1 MKAKLLFSAVLAAT
15 LGFGSAQAAGPKHAA
30 SSGVKATADETTTEY
45 VDVTDIYASNC
56 GFDIASDYQSSD
68 IKDNGVTKGITNW
81 TISTTGWTS
90 SAAFEIGTT
99 SGKIAGKAIP
109 AVNANNKKEGGC
121 LGISV
126 RWGCTGKYTQAVILP
141 AGDFKIEYAAYNANS
156 KKGIAANLIGYY
168 SNSGTGHY
176 GTTTSFEATKWT
188 TESITFSLTNK
199 EEGYL
204 SVGYTSLD
212 GKGGNDNDI
221 LCIDY
226 IKIYQDK
233 SSAVT
238 YCTSLLAAAKE
249 AANTALKDYASYEG
263 DEKTTLQTLVD
274 KDTPTDYKEMY
285 TLANSIVSATE
296 ALKLKYE
303 EAKNKAEIEN
313 ILKTYTTNITSS
325 LGTCTGN
332 MGSTNGQHWS
342 GNASTTY
349 WDSWSGSA
357 TDVAMTFPA
366 VTLPKGKYAVL
377 ATARTNSDNGYISVK
392 VGENDAQTVEIANRG
407 GEGYGVDTEG
417 NANFSADGTYANS
430 GKGYGWIW
438 HAIEFEVTDDEASV
452 VLSFGAALNNSWVSV
467 CDIKLLS
474 ANEADTKEV
483 LAALEQAKEDAQT
496 ALDNVKAYYTGT
508 EYTTLENLIKQEN
521 PTSYDDIVARTEAI
535 NTAIETLNTAALPS
549 YVAAAKKAYPY
560 DVTEKLGTWSGDMV
574 TNASQH
580 WSGDN
585 SRTYWEQVGEKWS
598 ATSWTTSMKFPEV
611 QLPAGTYVLLA
622 TGRGSA
628 NSVSYMKVS
637 VNNDNVS
644 YETEFPTKGDTGLG
658 VDTKGNAT
666 FAVDSTYCNNGA
678 GRGWEYRALEFTVAE
693 DDKVVV
699 EIGGSANQAYQWISI
714 SDLQLLSSN
723 DLLKEEKMAAFKKDI
738 ELATEYLNTIY
749 DADEE
754 SKSLTFAYDCISD
767 EEEEEEES
775 DIVKAFMIAND
786 YETGAEKNSNE
797 IVADHQ
803 KYLSLFKSGV
813 KAAFEGKALQTPQGG
828 EKFNV
833 VIAGND
839 GYNHNGKYLTAKYN
853 ASSQGY
859 YAMGYTEDEAS
870 YYSQAVELEAVEDET
885 NTFVMSFTAADGTKC
900 YVCTGTNYGGN
911 DNQLRATTEQAKAL
925 KVKVEVDLDNIFS
938 TAPYRL
944 VNTANSQY
952 ISANG
957 SDDTGFYTANSTYKN
972 FQIVAAAKHS
982 CTLTVTDAQWATFI
996 APFDAE
1002 LPSGVTAYSCSA
1014 ADTDNNLV
1022 LVKAESIKANT
1033 PYILH
1038 AETAVSSE
1046 LSGYACATASAY
1058 TAGALTG
1065 TFAKID
1071 NVGKDANRYVL
1082 QKQTIEGEE
1091 SVAFFLVKSDDV
1103 WCDAYRAYLTM
1114 SQASGV
1120 TAFTFADKTVDGIGN
1135 AALNADITEVAR
1147 YNAAGL
1153 RIAAPVKGVNLVKYS
1168 DGRVVKQIVK

>member
-56 GFDIASDYQSSD
+56 GFDIASDYRTASF
-68 IKDNGVTKGITNW
+68 
-81 TISTTGWTS
+81 STSNNNNDTTYPATGW
-90 SAAFEIGTT
+90 AIGTT
-99 SGKIAGKAIP
+99 SSWHGGGVLEIGSSYKCNDAAAP
-109 AVNANNKKEGGC
+109 STNANGEKLGGA
-121 LGISV
+121 LGLTAA
-126 RWGCTGKYTQAVILP
+126 WGGTVQYTQAVILP
-141 AGDFKIEYAAYNANS
+141 VGSYQIEAAVYGTQGKS
-156 KKGIAANLIGYY
+156 ISSNLFGYVE
-168 SNSGTGHY
+168 NSGTTHY
-176 GTTTSFEATKWT
+176 GTTTSFTKGTWT
-188 TESITFSLTNK
+188 TEKVSFTLSASDK
-199 EEGYL
+199 GKL
-204 SVGYTSLD
+204 SVGFGAVS
-212 GKGGNDNDI
+212 GGSGENDR
-221 LCIDY
+221 LFVDY
-226 IKIYQDK
+226 VKIYQDK
-233 SSAVT
+233 PSAVT
-238 YCTSLLAAAKE
+238 YCTSLLTAAKE
-249 AANTALKDYASYEG
+249 AANTALKDCESYEG

-296 ALKLKYE
+296 TLKLSSEYKVE
-303 EAKNKAEIEN
+303 DIRN
-313 ILKTYTTNITSS
+313 ILDTYSSNITSS

-392 VGENDAQTVEIANRG
+392 VGESEAQTVKIANRG

-417 NANFSADGTYANS
+417 NANFSADGTYANN

-483 LAALEQAKEDAQT
+483 LAALEQAKDDAQT

-521 PTSYDDIVARTEAI
+521 PTSYDDIVARTAEI
-535 NTAIETLNTAALPS
+535 NTAIETLNTAALPF
-549 YVAAAKKAYPY
+549 YVAAAKKTYPY

-574 TNASQH
+574 TNSSQH

-585 SRTYWEQVGEKWS
+585 SRTYWEQDNNKWS
-598 ATSWTTSMKFPEV
+598 ASSWTTSMKFPEV
-611 QLPAGTYVLLA
+611 QLPEGTYVLLA

-644 YETEFPTKGDTGLG
+644 YETEFPAKGDTGLG

-666 FAVDSTYCNNGA
+666 FATDSTYCNNGA

-723 DLLKEEKMAAFKKDI
+723 DLLKEEKMAAFTKDI

-754 SKSLTFAYDCISD
+754 SKSLTFAYDCIGN
-767 EEEEEEES
+767 EEES
-775 DIVKAFMIAND
+775 DIVKAFEIASGYAVGD
-786 YETGAEKNSNE
+786 EKNSNE

-813 KAAFEGKALQTPQGG
+813 KAAFEGKALQTPQEG

-870 YYSQAVELEAVEDET
+870 YYSQAVELEAVEGET

-911 DNQLRATTEQAKAL
+911 DNQLRATTEQTKAL

-957 SDDTGFYTANSTYKN
+957 SDDTGFYTANSAYKN

-1065 TFAKID
+1065 TFAKIE

-1135 AALNADITEVAR
+1135 AALNADVTEVAR